1 MKIQTGDQ
9 VAIIAGKDKGKKGK
23 VLAVDLKT
31 SRVVVEGA
39 NIATKHIKRSGNT
52 PGQIVKIERALHSS
66 NVMMIDPETKK
77 PTRVGYRIEGTKKVR
92 FAKKSGKTL

>member
-1 MKIQTGDQ
+1 MKIQTGDT

-23 VLAVDLKT
+23 VLAVNLEAE
-31 SRVVVEGA
+31 RVIVEGA

-52 PGQIVKIERALHSS
+52 PGQIVKVERGIHAS
-66 NVMMIDPETKK
+66 NVMAIDPETKK

>member
-23 VLAVDLKT
+23 ILAVDLKT

-52 PGQIVKIERALHSS
+52 PGQIVKVERAVHSS

>member
-1 MKIQTGDQ
+1 MKIHTGDT

-23 VLAVDLKT
+23 VLAVNRET
-31 SRVVVEGA
+31 ERVVVEGA
-39 NIATKHIKRSGNT
+39 GIATKHIKRSGNT
-52 PGQIVKIERALHSS
+52 PGQIVKVERAIHVS
-66 NVMMIDPETKK
+66 NVSAIDPETKK

>member
-1 MKIQTGDQ
+1 MKIHTGDT

-23 VLAVDLKT
+23 VLAVNLET
-31 SRVVVEGA
+31 ERVIVEGA

-52 PGQIVKIERALHSS
+52 PGQIVKVERGIHAS
-66 NVMMIDPETKK
+66 NVMAIDPETKK

-92 FAKKSGKTL
+92 FAKKSGKAL

>member
-1 MKIQTGDQ
+1 MKIQTGDT

-23 VLAVDLKT
+23 VLAVNIEAE
-31 SRVVVEGA
+31 RVIVEGA

-52 PGQIVKIERALHSS
+52 PGQIVKVERGIHVS
-66 NVMMIDPETKK
+66 NVAAIDPESKK

-92 FAKKSGKTL
+92 FAKKSGKAL